1 MCAFS
6 TETIVCG
13 WQGDEAKDWGK
24 FLGEEKHEKKLI
36 FLFCCEKAI
45 FSIKNIKFSTNTN
58 SRVYVGVKLELNEVL

>member
-1 MCAFS
+1 MYACS

-24 FLGEEKHEKKLI
+24 FLREEKHEKKLI
-36 FLFCCEKAI
+36 FLFRSEKAI

-58 SRVYVGVKLELNEVL
+58 SQCTSE